1 LVFPSH
7 DATTPRRHE
16 YESKQARGIKA
27 LRVMEEQLKKTPFL
41 VGEDYS
47 VADISLYAYT
57 HVADEGGFDLSAF
70 PEVAAWLSRVKVQP
84 GHVTME
90 QFL

>member
-1 LVFPSH
+1 M
-7 DATTPRRHE
+7 E
-16 YESKQARGIKA
+16 KQ
-27 LRVMEEQLKKTPFL
+27 LQLTPFL
-41 VGEDYS
+41 VGDNYT

-57 HVADEGGFDLSAF
+57 HVADEGGFDLSSF
-70 PEVAAWLSRVKVQP
+70 PAVVQWLSRVKVQP